1 MESLLLLRHYQ
12 VGNTSCLLAVPSSY
26 EIVVDL
32 KGATSNVRCK
42 LLYYRKVESRN
53 EIESES
59 SSRSNALHPR
69 T

>member
-1 MESLLLLRHYQ
+1 MESLLLLRYYQ
-12 VGNTSCLLAVPSSY
+12 VGNTSCLLVVPSSY

-53 EIESES
+53 EIERDS
-59 SSRSNALHPR
+59 SSRRDLQHPR